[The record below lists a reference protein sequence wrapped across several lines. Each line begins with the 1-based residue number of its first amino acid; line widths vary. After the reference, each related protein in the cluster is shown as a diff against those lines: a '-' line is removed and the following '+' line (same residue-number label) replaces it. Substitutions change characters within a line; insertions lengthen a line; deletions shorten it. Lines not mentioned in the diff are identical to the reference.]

1 MAYNTPFKWG
11 VTCGELVIFLLGCP
25 HLLPCAALSRVTPPH
40 SSLPGNQVRRGAFH
54 RHSPLPASAGPQS
67 VSARQLHLGHPPP
80 RCAPHLFV
88 CFSVHFQLAR
98 S

>member
-1 MAYNTPFKWG
+1 MAFNTPFACDG
-11 VTCGELVIFLLGCP
+11 LSLISGGPV
-25 HLLPCAALSRVTPPH
+25 LLPWRRSRARHAPD

-54 RHSPLPASAGPQS
+54 RHSPLPASAAPQS